1 MLKEEIEWVKDVAR
15 LIAKEEIALAIKAEK
30 EQAGYKEIP
39 ETEKEVKE

>member
-1 MLKEEIEWVKDVAR
+1 MGREYTLQEAIG
-15 LIAKEEIALAIKAEK
+15 LAIKAEK